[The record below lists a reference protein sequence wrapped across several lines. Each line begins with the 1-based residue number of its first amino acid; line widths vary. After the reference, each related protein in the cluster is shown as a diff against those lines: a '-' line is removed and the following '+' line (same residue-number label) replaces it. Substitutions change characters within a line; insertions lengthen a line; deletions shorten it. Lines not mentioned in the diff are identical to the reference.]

1 MWEAGLGEVS
11 LTVDRLDLRCPLDI
25 QVQVLARQVESPG
38 IWLEMIFESPYHI
51 TWIYHPRSG

>member
-25 QVQVLARQVESPG
+25 QVQVLARQVEPPG